1 MNLEVES
8 LGKSLWNHQKTDKNE
23 KEQLKLLE
31 MSSFEREAR
40 KMGYINIAG
49 IDEVGRGPLAGPVV
63 TACVILPENI
73 NILGI
78 DDSKK
83 ISAKKRERLFDE
95 IKEAAIS
102 VSIGIVDERV
112 IDDINIL
119 NATKN
124 AMKSSVATMSVIPD
138 ILLID
143 AVKLDD
149 VDIKQISIVKGD
161 TLSVSIAAASI
172 IAKVTRDRMMDEM
185 DAIYPEYGFIRNKGY
200 GTREHIEAIKKHGLC
215 PIHRISFTR
224 NFV

>member
-1 MNLEVES
+1 MENLE
-8 LGKSLWNHQKTDKNE
+8 KSLWNHQKISKSE
-23 KEQLKLLE
+23 KEQLKLHE

-40 KMGYINIAG
+40 EMGFANIAG

-63 TACVILPENI
+63 TACVILPEDI

-83 ISAKKRERLFDE
+83 LSAKKRERLFDE
-95 IKEAAIS
+95 IQESAIS
-102 VSIGIVDERV
+102 IAIGIIDEKV
-112 IDDINIL
+112 IDEINIL
-119 NATKN
+119 NATKT
-124 AMKSSVATMSVIPD
+124 AMKSAVAKMSKTPD

-143 AVKLDD
+143 AVKLEDLE
-149 VDIKQISIVKGD
+149 IKQISIEKGD

-185 DAIYPEYGFIRNKGY
+185 DSIYPEYGFIRNKGY
-200 GTREHIEAIKKHGLC
+200 GTKEHIEAIKMYGLC

>member
-1 MNLEVES
+1 MNLGVEN
-8 LGKSLWNHQKTDKNE
+8 LEKSLWNHQKISKSE
-23 KEQLKLLE
+23 KEQLKLHE

-40 KMGYINIAG
+40 EMGFANIAG

-63 TACVILPENI
+63 TACVILPEDI

-83 ISAKKRERLFDE
+83 LSAKKRERLFDE
-95 IKEAAIS
+95 IQESAIS
-102 VSIGIVDERV
+102 IAIGIIDEKV
-112 IDDINIL
+112 IDEINIL
-119 NATKN
+119 NATKT
-124 AMKSSVATMSVIPD
+124 AMKSAVAKMSKTPD

-143 AVKLDD
+143 AVKLEDLE
-149 VDIKQISIVKGD
+149 IKQISIEKGD

-185 DAIYPEYGFIRNKGY
+185 DSIYPEYGFIRNKGY
-200 GTREHIEAIKKHGLC
+200 GTKEHIEAIKMYGLC